1 MKKTFFAKS
10 FTCLLIINLS
20 ISAIFGQKAKPIIFA
35 VLNDGK
41 TLEPI
46 ALIDKGKLVPASD
59 GGDEEKIKKQ
69 FAKIYY
75 KPKASYSL
83 IFGGA
88 KGGLVTINSSD
99 TTAECTSNM
108 AEIST
113 QATKAKL
120 SGFVMALATNAPP
133 NTVKSTRR
141 QPTPTERT
149 EITALV
155 RAEFV
160 KQKVA
165 ASALRN
171 LNFHNMTALDVETD
185 GKAEIVGTSYV
196 VTSYSESK
204 PDAYAILF
212 FIADK
217 NKAGKYNFGFSEF
230 KAVKQ
235 EEMMS
240 GAEVTAIENGI
251 YSELLLDVLEYN
263 GDKTG
268 EIFTYT
274 QGLEGSGFNAYRR
287 SGGKWIRAFEG
298 GNYHCGF

>member
-1 MKKTFFAKS
+1 MKKTFFVKS
-10 FTCLLIINLS
+10 FASFLIFILTV
-20 ISAIFGQKAKPIIFA
+20 SAIFGQKAKPIIFA

-59 GGDEEKIKKQ
+59 GGDEEKVKKQ
-69 FAKIYY
+69 FGKIYY
-75 KPKASYSL
+75 QPKTSYSL

-88 KGGLVTINSSD
+88 QDGLVTVKSFD
-99 TTAECTSNM
+99 PTAECTSNM

-113 QATKAKL
+113 RATKAKL
-120 SGFVMALATNAPP
+120 SGFVMALATNAPASAL
-133 NTVKSTRR
+133 KSSRR
-141 QPTPTERT
+141 QPTTAERS
-149 EITALV
+149 EITELV
-155 RAEFV
+155 RAELA

-165 ASALRN
+165 AGALKN
-171 LNFHNMTALDVETD
+171 LNFHNMTALDVESD

-196 VTSYSESK
+196 ETSATSR
-204 PDAYAILF
+204 AVLF

-217 NKAGKYNFGFSEF
+217 NKAGKYAFGFSEF
-230 KAVKQ
+230 KNVTEA
-235 EEMMS
+235 EMMS
-240 GAEVTAIENGI
+240 GADIKAVDSGV
-251 YSELLLDVLEYN
+251 YCELLLDVLEYD

-274 QGLEGSGFNAYRR
+274 QGLEGSGFTAYRR
-287 SGGKWIRAFEG
+287 SGGKWVRAFEG

>member
-1 MKKTFFAKS
+1 MKKNFFVRS
-10 FTCLLIINLS
+10 FACLLIINLS
-20 ISAIFGQKAKPIIFA
+20 ISAIYGQKAKPIIFA

-46 ALIDKGKLVPASD
+46 ALIEKGKLVPASD
-59 GGDEEKIKKQ
+59 GGDEAKIKTQ
-69 FAKIYY
+69 FTKTYY
-75 KPKASYSL
+75 KPKTSYRL

-88 KGGLVTINSSD
+88 VGGAVTVKSAD
-99 TTAECTSNM
+99 PTAECASNL
-108 AEIST
+108 AEVST
-113 QATKAKL
+113 QSTKTKL

-133 NTVKSTRR
+133 NSAISSRR
-141 QPTPTERT
+141 QPTPDERA
-149 EITALV
+149 EIVSLV
-155 RAEFV
+155 RAGFG
-160 KQKVA
+160 KQKI
-165 ASALRN
+165 SSLTLRN
-171 LNFHNMTALDVETD
+171 LKFHNVTALDVDND

-217 NKAGKYNFGFSEF
+217 NKAGKYAFGFSEF

-240 GAEVTAIENGI
+240 GAAVTAIENGI
-251 YSELLLDVLEYN
+251 YSELLLDVLDYD

-268 EIFTYT
+268 EIFTYM
-274 QGLEGSGFNAYRR
+274 QGLEGNGFNSYRR

-298 GNYHCGF
+298 ANYHCGF